1 MDNVNTSNNDTQN
14 EQNKNEQNNKKK
26 GMVGKIIAVLILII
40 IIILL
45 LLRSCGKEEPY
56 VPDTP
61 VIEAPVGDFEVDDKR
76 EEPVGDEV
84 QTTIPN
90 ITFSGYGEYTVSEDR
105 PNLELKNSE
114 VNFVD
119 MVFEV
124 IDAESGE
131 VIARTPKVEAGKY
144 IYVDVYKYYAD
155 KGSGTYR
162 VNVNISTYVAESR
175 AEEFGLTAGAQM
187 NGMNEEMKL
196 IVE

>member
-1 MDNVNTSNNDTQN
+1 MNNVNTSNNDTQN
-14 EQNKNEQNNKKK
+14 EQNNDKKKK
-26 GMVGKIIAVLILII
+26 GVVGKIIAILILII

-45 LLRSCGKEEPY
+45 LLKSCGKDEPY
-56 VPDTP
+56 VPEAP

-76 EEPVGDEV
+76 EEQQEEV
-84 QTTIPN
+84 EQVTIPN

-105 PNLELKNSE
+105 PNLELRNSE

-124 IDAESGE
+124 VDAESGN

-155 KGSGTYR
+155 KGAGTYN

-196 IVE
+196 IVK